1 VTRWKKP
8 TMMIKAVLLDLD
20 DTLLANPTR
29 RFTGN
34 YLGLLDRFLRER
46 LGMDGI
52 IDGLMAG
59 TRAVIQN
66 GNPLK
71 TNWETFYEVLDPLL
85 PVGRAVFDP
94 AVNEFYR
101 TVYPQLEANTQKRPG
116 ARRLVNW
123 LLDQGHAVVV
133 ATNPFFPRIAIEQR
147 LAWAGLPVNEV
158 PFALVTAL
166 ENMHYAKPHPAYYEE
181 VLARLGFQADEA
193 IMVGD
198 DWENDIIPAWQAG
211 LNTYWVVSDGAGPPP
226 PGRIQP
232 DGYGTLADFACRVQ
246 DENWLET
253 LTPRPHEPAQSGPR
267 LNGNLAA
274 LWGMVDDIPPH
285 VWPMRPDREEW
296 SPIEVLCHLAESER
310 DVQRPRLQLIV
321 ETDNPFLS
329 QPKEPPRP
337 AARLCPNNARQVA
350 LIFAGERLKTVEY
363 LAGLG
368 ADAWSH
374 PARHYIFG
382 PTNLLE
388 MVNFTAQ
395 HDRLHMVQLRQTV
408 ELCG

>member
-1 VTRWKKP
+1 MRWKKLTP
-8 TMMIKAVLLDLD
+8 MIKAVLLDLD

-29 RFTGN
+29 QFTAN
-34 YLGLLDRFLRER
+34 YLDLLDRFLRDR
-46 LGMDGI
+46 LGIDGI

-71 TNWETFYEVLDPLL
+71 TNWETFYEALDPLL
-85 PVGRAVFDP
+85 PVSRAVFDP
-94 AVNEFYR
+94 VVNEFYQ

-116 ARRLVNW
+116 ARRLVDG
-123 LLDQGHAVVV
+123 LLEQGYAVVV
-133 ATNPFFPRIAIEQR
+133 ATNPFFPRVAVEQR
-147 LAWAGLPVNEV
+147 LAWAGLPVNEI
-158 PFALVTAL
+158 PFALVTVL

-211 LNTYWVVSDGAGPPP
+211 LNTYWVVSDSAGPPP
-226 PGRIQP
+226 PGHIQP

-246 DENWLET
+246 DENWLEA
-253 LTPRPHEPAQSGPR
+253 LTPRPHDPNQIGPR
-267 LNGNLAA
+267 LSGNLAA
-274 LWGMVDDIPPH
+274 LWSMVADIPTH
-285 VWPMRPDREEW
+285 TWPMRPDSEEW
-296 SPIEVLCHLAESER
+296 SPIETLCHLAESER

-337 AARLCPNNARQVA
+337 AARLCPESAWQVA
-350 LIFAGERLKTVEY
+350 RAFARERLETVAY
-363 LAGLG
+363 LTGL
-368 ADAWSH
+368 ADDVWSR

-382 PTNLLE
+382 PTTLLE

-395 HDRLHMVQLRQTV
+395 HDRLHMVQLCQTV
-408 ELCG
+408 WKCL